1 LRGGTYVVGQD
12 RVRFVG
18 ARVVTDATANGTQ
31 KNDRG
36 ATLTR
41 LSLRG
46 HGVPPARLTLLSNG
60 NTTRVTGTVAG
71 RRVAL
76 RVASTH

>member
-1 LRGGTYVVGQD
+1 NLSLNYELPNS

-18 ARVVTDATANGTQ
+18 ARVVADATATGTQ
-31 KNDRG
+31 THDRG

-46 HGVPPARLTLLSNG
+46 HGVPRARITLRSSG

-71 RRVAL
+71 RHVVL
-76 RVASTH
+76 RVTSTH